1 MQLRNSLYILT
12 CVLMCRAVLYA
23 QTVSFPAHLA
33 KTNIAK
39 MASGDSIIYYQCHVD
54 QATQELVTSSG
65 QKITSKAK
73 KLTITEKFVVTRQG
87 DTYNVRY
94 YISSFNEY
102 PNKKFAYLT
111 LKEVANWGFELKFS
125 GTLPTEDVQIIAAFE
140 DKTHDVTY
148 YELKVNKS
156 CTNEAVIAYKRE
168 RNQLMVEG
176 NYLLSKNIKVVA
188 ASQVSN

>member
-1 MQLRNSLYILT
+1 MRSLIQNMMLAAMFMA
-12 CVLMCRAVLYA
+12 CQALHA
-23 QTVSFPAHLA
+23 QSVSFPPHLT

-39 MASGDSIIYYQCHVD
+39 MVSGDSIVYYQCHVD

-73 KLTITEKFVVTRQG
+73 KLTITEKYVVTRSG
-87 DTYNVRY
+87 DTYNIRY
-94 YISSFNEY
+94 YVSSFNDY

-125 GTLPTEDVQIIAAFE
+125 GSLPAEDVQIIAAFE
-140 DKTHDVTY
+140 DKTHEVTY

-156 CTNEAVIAYKRE
+156 CTNEAIIAYKKE